1 MLLLTDIK
9 LIEATSQDIARAL
22 NYSIKRSPIT
32 EKVLHQQLSKKNRLT
47 YRDIEKMYPPD
58 TFTKSNGV
66 INKKFAKEIAEN
78 IIEVHPRTKDVEQV
92 NMMDFAKGFIKI
104 IENAFNKNSH

>member
-22 NYSIKRSPIT
+22 NYSMRKSPT
-32 EKVLHQQLSKKNRLT
+32 TKNVLQQQLNIRNFMT
-47 YRDIEKMYPPD
+47 YRDVEKMYPPD
-58 TFTKSNGV
+58 TFSKSNGV
-66 INKKFAKEIAEN
+66 IDKNFAKEIGAD
-78 IIEVHPRTKDVEQV
+78 IIEFHKRTKDVEQV

-104 IENAFNKNSH
+104 IENAMKKH